1 MKVMKKIEAV
11 ISSEAADGVIE
22 LLDRRDISNLSLFSI
37 MAKDSRGA
45 HLQTYRG
52 HAYAVALSPEVKI
65 EAVVPDSQATAT
77 AYAILD
83 SAREAG
89 GSFTPR
95 VIITPVTEVIL
106 EPGGVTPKSCG
117 ESESRRDRID
127 EQLCADA
134 SAAGAVPAAN
144 APAPPWVAPLH
155 LVHRITIV
163 VISHLRR
170 LRASPGKTRTSIPFS
185 ESTRRL
191 YPSYSVTKFSQSAT
205 TPPPAR
211 G

>member
-1 MKVMKKIEAV
+1 MKKIEVV
-11 ISSEAADGVIE
+11 ISSEAADAVIE
-22 LLDRRDISNLSLFSI
+22 LLDRRDISNFSLFSI

-45 HLQTYRG
+45 HIQTYRG
-52 HAYAVALSPEVKI
+52 HAYAVALSPEVKV

-106 EPGGVTPKSCG
+106 ELGGVTPKSCG
-117 ESESRRDRID
+117 ESGPRRDRIE
-127 EQLCADA
+127 EQLRPDA
-134 SAAGAVPAAN
+134 SAAGTVSAAN
-144 APAPPWVAPLH
+144 TPAPPWAAPLH

-170 LRASPGKTRTSIPFS
+170 LRTSAGTTRTSTPFS

-191 YPSYSVTKFSQSAT
+191 YPSYSATKFSQSAT
-205 TPPPAR
+205 TPPLTR